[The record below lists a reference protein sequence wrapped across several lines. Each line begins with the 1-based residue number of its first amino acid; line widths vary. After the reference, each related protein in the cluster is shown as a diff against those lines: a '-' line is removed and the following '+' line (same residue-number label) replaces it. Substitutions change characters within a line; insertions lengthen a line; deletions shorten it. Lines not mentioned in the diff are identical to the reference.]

1 MPQTIRVLGRLLLR
15 LVGSGIL
22 AVIIAGTSL
31 LIGGLTLPE
40 EMPRDFKAYMQT
52 IEFSIFIVLVSQLGL
67 TLLLAFAFLLGK
79 LRSLG
84 DEVLILLIA
93 LALTYFFKRSIGIYS
108 YLELVLFL
116 IALLSVWRILSLR
129 HQPQGDTR

>member
-1 MPQTIRVLGRLLLR
+1 MSQTIRVLGRFLLR
-15 LVGSGIL
+15 LVGSSIL

-31 LIGGLTLPE
+31 LIGGFTLPE
-40 EMPRDFKAYMQT
+40 EMPRNPGDYIKT

-67 TLLLAFAFLLGK
+67 TLLLALALLMKKLRLLGN
-79 LRSLG
+79 
-84 DEVLILLIA
+84 EVVMLLIA
-93 LALTYFFKRSIGIYS
+93 LALTYLFKRAIGMYS